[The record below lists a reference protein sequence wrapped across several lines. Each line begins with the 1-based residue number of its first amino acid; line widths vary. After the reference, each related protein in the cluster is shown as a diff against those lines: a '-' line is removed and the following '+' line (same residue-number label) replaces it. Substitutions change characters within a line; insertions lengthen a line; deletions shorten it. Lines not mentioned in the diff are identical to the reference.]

1 MNTVSNYKIIK
12 EYRQKANLTQ
22 QKLADEIGVSAAYIQ
37 QLENG
42 IKNNPS
48 LEVLSKI
55 SKALNIDVDLLFNTK
70 EKEDI
75 RLLQNIFKK
84 MANDELFP
92 IYENK
97 NLNQSIE
104 ILKLLKDKIENKELK
119 DFFTNYLDK
128 ISSSTLL
135 NKENIPNVDLIY
147 NQEINPLINKL
158 VDTLELEIYRLMN
171 KK

>member
-1 MNTVSNYKIIK
+1 MSNISNYKIIK
-12 EYRQKANLTQ
+12 KYRQKANLTQ
-22 QKLADEIGVSAAYIQ
+22 QKLADEVGVSAAYIQ

-42 IKNNPS
+42 VKNNPS

-55 SKALNIDVDLLFNTK
+55 SKTLNIDANLLFNTK

-75 RLLQNIFKK
+75 KLLQNIFEK
-84 MANDELFP
+84 MANDEPFP

-97 NLNQSIE
+97 NFDQSIK
-104 ILKLLKDKIENKELK
+104 ILKTLKDKIENKELK

-128 ISSSTLL
+128 IPSSTIL

-158 VDTLELEIYRLMN
+158 VDTLELEIYKLMN

>member
-84 MANDELFP
+84 MANDEPFP